1 MGKNWKTTSTGILLI
16 AQCVI
21 EAIVAYL
28 QGHPVDYGG
37 IMIRITA
44 GLGLIS
50 AKDSNVTG
58 GTVKQSSK

>member
-1 MGKNWKTTSTGILLI
+1 MGKNWKTTATGSLLI
-16 AQCVI
+16 AQCII

-28 QGHPVDYGG
+28 QGHPIDYGG

-44 GLGLIS
+44 GIGLLA